1 MNARGISVS
10 ASTSAVETL
19 GSYRGRTGTS
29 REGPRPSTHTH
40 SPLRHRSP
48 GSPTPRPGT
57 RSGHIPYR
65 NCMLT
70 MVLKDSLGK
79 RNSGCLRK
87 IPYVCIHPSSSTGGN
102 CLTAMIATLSAEERN
117 IWESI
122 STCRFSQRVA
132 CISNR
137 AR

>member
-1 MNARGISVS
+1 MATTEVYIF
-10 ASTSAVETL
+10 T
-19 GSYRGRTGTS
+19 
-29 REGPRPSTHTH
+29 
-40 SPLRHRSP
+40 
-48 GSPTPRPGT
+48 
-57 RSGHIPYR
+57 
-65 NCMLT
+65 
-70 MVLKDSLGK
+70 
-79 RNSGCLRK
+79 
-87 IPYVCIHPSSSTGGN
+87 CIHPSLLHTGGN